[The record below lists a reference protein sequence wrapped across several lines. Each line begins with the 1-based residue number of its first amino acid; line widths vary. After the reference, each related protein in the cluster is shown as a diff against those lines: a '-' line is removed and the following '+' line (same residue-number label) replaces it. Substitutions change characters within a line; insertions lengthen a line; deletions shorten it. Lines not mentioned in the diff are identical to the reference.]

1 MSDRTAGRL
10 SAAFRRALLRL
21 LSYPVF
27 SRIFGGFAEIRRP
40 RFFVRFAIRRFVRM
54 FDIDL
59 TEVEQPVASYDTLGT
74 FFVRTLK
81 PGARTVHPED
91 DALVSPVDAAVLAVG
106 VIDDQGLAL
115 QIKGRTYPAAD
126 LIATDIDPESLVNG
140 RYLQLYLSPRDYHR
154 IHHPADG
161 RIVRAIHQPG
171 RLYPVNHF
179 SLNHFDR
186 VLTRNDRIFL
196 EMDCEGRTLYLS
208 LVGALNVGRIG
219 LTASSFETNRGMNM
233 TEIPISD
240 DRATKGAEL
249 GWFRMGSTVVLLA
262 PPDTLTFTVE
272 AGQRVKMGEAIGRW
286 QTVSAT

>member
-1 MSDRTAGRL
+1 MSEQGAGRF
-10 SAAFRRALLRL
+10 SAAFRKVLLNA

-27 SRIFGGFAEIRRP
+27 SRIFGTFAEIRRP
-40 RFFVRFAIRRFVRM
+40 RFFVRFAIRRFVGM
-54 FDIDL
+54 FNIDL
-59 TEVEQPVASYDTLGT
+59 TEVDQPMDSYETLGA

-81 PGARTVHPED
+81 PGARPIPPD
-91 DALVSPVDAAVLAVG
+91 NDALVSPVDAEILTVG
-106 VIDDQGLAL
+106 TIDDEGLAL
-115 QIKGRTYPAAD
+115 QIKGRTYPVAD
-126 LIATDIDPESLVNG
+126 LVSEDIDPASLVNG

-186 VLTRNDRIFL
+186 VLTRNDRIFV
-196 EMDCEGRTLYLS
+196 EIACDERPLYLS

-219 LTASSFETNRGMNM
+219 LTASGFETNRGMRM
-233 TEIPISD
+233 TEIPITDS
-240 DRATKGAEL
+240 RAVKGAEL
-249 GWFRMGSTVVLLA
+249 GWFRMGSTVVILA
-262 PPDTLTFTVE
+262 PPDTLTFSV
-272 AGQRVKMGEAIGRW
+272 APGQRVKMGEEIGRW